1 MLLTAEIESYLQHH
15 EFSLATRRL
24 LDACYDTQKSE
35 LIQNGIDA
43 CKAFRTTHN
52 KDSFAESATALAQ
65 AVEKLETTRKAESSL
80 VHAEGIGKTYATGH
94 FSLKPLNVTVN
105 TQDVIGLVGENG
117 NGKTTL
123 LNILC
128 GNLKYDEGAITYS
141 DVPAKD
147 YYKIKNYVAFI
158 PQRIPRWFGLLKD
171 NLHFSASISGYSGKQ
186 NDLMVDFVLERF
198 YLSDYAH
205 LTWNQI
211 SSGYRTRFEIARI
224 LLQNPKLL
232 ILDEPLAN
240 LDINAQGNLLTDLR
254 LLAKSRNMGVILSS
268 QQLHEVEKVADVVH
282 VLKQGKLIHSQQLHG
297 QQETKSNKTILELE
311 TTQTR
316 EQLQVVVG
324 NEVQINF
331 TGSYFVLETETM
343 KIEELIFLL
352 ASKQISITYLRDI
365 SNSTKQFFQNF

>member
-35 LIQNGIDA
+35 LIQKGIDA

-123 LNILC
+123 LNILG
-128 GNLKYDEGAITYS
+128 GNLKYDQGEISYS

-224 LLQNPKLL
+224 FLQNPKLL

-240 LDINAQGNLLTDLR
+240 LDINAQSNLLTDLR

-282 VLKQGKLIHSQQLHG
+282 VLRQGKLIHSQHLNE
-297 QQETKSNKTILELE
+297 QQTADAKCLLELE
-311 TTQTR
+311 TTFSRT
-316 EQLQVVVG
+316 QLQQVVG
-324 NEVQINF
+324 DDIQINY
-331 TGSYFVLETETM
+331 TGSYFVLETDKM
-343 KIEELIFLL
+343 SIEELIFLL
-352 ASKQISITYLRDI
+352 ASKKVPITYLRNI